1 MKLEVDERWSGWQDQ
16 NVSQSRDWGGMK
28 QTMKER
34 AVQIRTEKMPE
45 LSGLWLPN
53 GRVLL

>member
-1 MKLEVDERWSGWQDQ
+1 M
-16 NVSQSRDWGGMK
+16 SQSRDWGGMNMK

-45 LSGLWLPN
+45 LSGVWLQN

>member
-1 MKLEVDERWSGWQDQ
+1 MGWQDQ
-16 NVSQSRDWGGMK
+16 SVSQSRDWGGMK

-34 AVQIRTEKMPE
+34 AVQIGTEKMPE
-45 LSGLWLPN
+45 LSEVWLQN